1 MPVYFGVAIVV
12 VAAVAVLARLGRAW
26 LKYRGKRVIQCPENL
41 RPAGVVV
48 NAAHAAVT
56 AFGKAPEL
64 RLSQCSRW
72 PERAGCG
79 QECLSQIAAAPEDCL
94 VRNIVANWYRG
105 KVCGACGQVFGEI
118 DWGGSQPCLLME
130 GGMTLEWRQVPA
142 EKLEE
147 TLSSAKAICFACHT
161 ARTLVREHPELAMDR
176 HRAAPT
182 HV

>member
-1 MPVYFGVAIVV
+1 MPVYLGVAIVV
-12 VAAVAVLARLGRAW
+12 VAAAVLVRLGRTW

-48 NAAHAAVT
+48 NAAHAALT

-72 PERAGCG
+72 PERVGCG
-79 QECLSQIAAAPEDCL
+79 QECLSQIKAAPEDCL

-105 KVCGACGQVFGEI
+105 KSCAACGQVFAEI
-118 DWGGSQPCLLME
+118 DWAGSQPCLLTDS
-130 GGMTLEWRQVPA
+130 GTTLEWRRVPA
-142 EKLEE
+142 DRLEE

-161 ARTLVREHPELAMDR
+161 ARTLVREHPELAIDR
-176 HRAAPT
+176 HRA
-182 HV
+182 V